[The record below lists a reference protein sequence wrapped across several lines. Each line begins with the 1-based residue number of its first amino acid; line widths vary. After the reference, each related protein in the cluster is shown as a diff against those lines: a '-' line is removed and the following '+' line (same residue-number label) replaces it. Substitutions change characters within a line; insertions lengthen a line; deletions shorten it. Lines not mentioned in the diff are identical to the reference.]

1 MAGTNDPEEAARI
14 LAEKRRQARE
24 QREREEQERRLQEE
38 KDRVEREERL
48 AREAEERRLREEEA
62 RAMAEE
68 QRKRDE
74 EERLRQEKEAQEKA
88 QAEHEENLRLQK
100 QKEEAEA
107 RAREEAEKQ
116 RLEREKH
123 FQKEEQERL
132 ERKKRLEEIMKR
144 TRKTDGG
151 DKSKSAAVAQAPN
164 KEAESSKVSADNQR
178 VTEVNVANHKAE
190 NGQISQTQSAPVK
203 VMNGVQPPRHENGL
217 SAKEDSANFEDIIQ
231 LTNHGNTTNGGH
243 EDSEGSIATKPILAF
258 ESDES
263 FLKKASVM
271 TPQHV
276 TEVL

>member
-24 QREREEQERRLQEE
+24 QREKEEQERREQEE
-38 KDRVEREERL
+38 RERILKEERT
-48 AREAEERRLREEEA
+48 AREAEERRRREEEA
-62 RAMAEE
+62 RVMAEE

-74 EERLRQEKEAQEKA
+74 ELLLQQEKEAQEKA
-88 QAEHEENLRLQK
+88 KAEQEENLRLQK
-100 QKEEAEA
+100 QKEETETK
-107 RAREEAEKQ
+107 AREEAEKQ

-151 DKSKSAAVAQAPN
+151 DKKESKSSPATQVPN
-164 KEAESSKVSADNQR
+164 KEEESSKDYQPN
-178 VTEVNVANHKAE
+178 TEVVPNHKSE
-190 NGQISQTQSAPVK
+190 NGQITVTESSSVK
-203 VMNGVQPPRHENGL
+203 VVNGVQPTRHENGL
-217 SAKEDSANFEDIIQ
+217 STKVDTANFEDIIE
-231 LTNHGNTTNGGH
+231 LTNHGNATNSGP
-243 EDSEGSIATKPILAF
+243 DRSESSIATKPILAF

-263 FLKKASVM
+263 FLKKTGAIK
-271 TPQHV
+271 PQHV